1 LCNVDNPKDRVPGSL
16 AAALSAVAQGV
27 QIVRV
32 HDVAATKQ
40 ALSVW
45 RAAMAGSETGLA

>member
-1 LCNVDNPKDRVPGSL
+1 
-16 AAALSAVAQGV
+16 LSAVAQGV

-45 RAAMAGSETGLA
+45 MTVQLGDERGAAGPASKRSGLC